1 MKTLSVSDAQLQSS
15 VERPCPGESVTF
27 TCTVPSLAHRWK
39 VPSLNISQTLVPS
52 SLPQFDHPF
61 EFNVTEAVTG
71 KSITSTATANA
82 TADLNGTLVL
92 CEDGNLILPKQ
103 NTTIRLRG
111 EHAVADIML
120 FLPLIRNLSTF
131 SDIVTAEAG

>member
-1 MKTLSVSDAQLQSS
+1 MSWRECDIHMYSALSCTS
-15 VERPCPGESVTF
+15 VES
-27 TCTVPSLAHRWK
+27 SI
-39 VPSLNISQTLVPS
+39 SLNISQTLVPS
-52 SLPQFDHPF
+52 SLPQFDYPF
-61 EFNVTEAVTG
+61 EFNVTGMVTG

-111 EHAVADIML
+111 EHAIADIIYAI
-120 FLPLIRNLSTF
+120 FATN
-131 SDIVTAEAG
+131 